1 MNVRMCHALTASV
14 GVAGIVAL
22 GPFAI
27 AGAAVNRGSG
37 GQGTPGAGT
46 ASSTPVLI
54 AGSYRGRRPR
64 TIGLSGDG
72 GNIVTGLRWS
82 EWAATRATGKGTSDI
97 QGCVPNCAS
106 GTETPVTT
114 SIKLSRPVHGYF
126 TKLTERRDGQTETF
140 TYTPGHAP
148 DNWPSEAS

>member
-1 MNVRMCHALTASV
+1 MNVRRFRALAASV
-14 GVAGIVAL
+14 G
-22 GPFAI
+22 I
-27 AGAAVNRGSG
+27 AGLVAVGPSTLAGMALTRQVG
-37 GQGTPGAGT
+37 GRGTPRAGT
-46 ASSTPVLI
+46 ASSTPVLV

-64 TIGLSGDG
+64 TIAISGDG